1 MTLEDL
7 RGRAIYI
14 ESYGCTYNHA
24 DTRRLVTIL
33 EGLGCTLTG
42 PDEADAVIVNT
53 CTVIDAT
60 ERKILRRL
68 AAFADRDLYV
78 TGCMPL
84 VQLDKIRSVCTP
96 QVIRPDEIHERSGS
110 VGTLGVGAIGV
121 VQVASGC
128 VGRCSYCITRL
139 ARGRSRVH
147 RLKRSLMPSGTLPHR
162 VPARSS

>member
-1 MTLEDL
+1 M
-7 RGRAIYI
+7 

-24 DTRRLVTIL
+24 DTRRLETIL
-33 EGLGCTLTG
+33 EDLGCTLTG
-42 PDEADAVIVNT
+42 PEEADAVIVNT

-60 ERKILRRL
+60 ERKMLRRL

-84 VQLDKIRSVCTP
+84 VQMDKIRSICTP
-96 QVIRPDEIHERSGS
+96 HVIHPDEIHKRAGG
-110 VGTLGVGAIGV
+110 VGTPGPGAVGV

-139 ARGRSRVH
+139 A
-147 RLKRSLMPSGTLPHR
+147 
-162 VPARSS
+162 